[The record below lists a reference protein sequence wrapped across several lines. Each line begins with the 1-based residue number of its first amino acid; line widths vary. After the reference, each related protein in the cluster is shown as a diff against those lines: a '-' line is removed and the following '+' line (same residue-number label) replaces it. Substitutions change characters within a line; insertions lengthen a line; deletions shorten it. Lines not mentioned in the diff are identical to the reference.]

1 MGENKTVTVKLTKDT
16 NHFKIILQQ
25 LSGKSLKAEDFD
37 FSITDNNG
45 YLDYDNTLLADDE
58 LTYPAWSKY
67 EGEAGV
73 NENTGV
79 QTSVSAALAELT
91 TNRLVKGHQMR
102 LHVYEHSTGRSIINI
117 PLIDY
122 ALLVKGNYQSRM
134 DDQEYLDRQDSYSL
148 VFFLDEKANWLATT
162 IYINS
167 WRVVLNNSDF
177 GPSK

>member
-1 MGENKTVTVKLTKDT
+1 M
-16 NHFKIILQQ
+16 
-25 LSGKSLKAEDFD
+25 SAEDFD
-37 FSITDNNG
+37 FVITDNNG
-45 YLDYDNTLLADDE
+45 YLDYDNSLLADDE
-58 LTYPAWSKY
+58 LSYSAWSKY
-67 EGEAGV
+67 EGMAGV
-73 NENTGV
+73 NGDTGE

-91 TNRLVKGHQMR
+91 TCRLVKGHQMR

-134 DDQEYLDRQDSYSL
+134 DDQEYLDRQDSYNL

-167 WRVVLNNSDF
+167 WRVVLSNSDF

>member
-1 MGENKTVTVKLTKDT
+1 
-16 NHFKIILQQ
+16 
-25 LSGKSLKAEDFD
+25 
-37 FSITDNNG
+37 
-45 YLDYDNTLLADDE
+45 
-58 LTYPAWSKY
+58 
-67 EGEAGV
+67 
-73 NENTGV
+73 
-79 QTSVSAALAELT
+79 
-91 TNRLVKGHQMR
+91 MR

-148 VFFLDEKANWLATT
+148 VFFLDEKANWQAST

-167 WRVVLNNSDF
+167 WRVVLSNSDF